1 MSKFLVDSRTL
12 LAVRDTL
19 GRLHDQLL
27 GVHTV
32 VDGYQGVIGGQALEA
47 ELGQFCTHWHY
58 GIVELGGQIT
68 SMMRRLQGAAAAY
81 QRIEHRI
88 VAASSGGAP
97 GAPGTHSPVGSGTTT
112 VGGGG
117 SGGPGRSGAGHSGSH
132 AGTNPTGSGRTVIGG
147 GSDHHSGNGAR
158 HGSGHGTITVDSPLL
173 THGQEDFVGRLAMLT
188 GLNPRV
194 VGAWT
199 LAEESSGAAE
209 GREAEGNNNWLNI
222 GYYDSGPGAIA
233 FNGAFDNPDSGA
245 ERTADFLEGKWGGAS
260 PSIRSILDTH
270 DDSPER
276 QIDAIANSDWA
287 SSHYGN
293 GSELRATYREL
304 AGMNVRTA

>member
-12 LAVRDTL
+12 LAVRNAL

-32 VDGYQGVIGGQALEA
+32 VDGYQGVIGGAALEG
-47 ELGQFCTHWHY
+47 ELEQFCTHWHY

-68 SMMRRLQGAAAAY
+68 SMMRRLEGAAAAY

-97 GAPGTHSPVGSGTTT
+97 VAPGAHSPVGSGTTT

-117 SGGPGRSGAGHSGSH
+117 SGGPGRGGAGHSGGH
-132 AGTNPTGSGRTVIGG
+132 AGTSPTGPGRTVIGG
-147 GSDHHSGNGAR
+147 GTDHHSGNGAL
-158 HGSGHGTITVDSPLL
+158 HSSGHGTITVNSPLL
-173 THGQEDFVGRLAMLT
+173 THGQEGFVGRLAMLT
-188 GLNPRV
+188 GLDPRV

-233 FNGAFDNPDSGA
+233 FNGAFDNPDGGA

-260 PSIRSILDTH
+260 PSIRSIVDTR

-304 AGMNVRTA
+304 AGIKVRTA